1 MEEAK
6 QVQNLATNAM
16 DLCADMLPPNIRTI
30 LEQNSNVTT
39 WSGQEPPYGYLD
51 WWPLSLGFN
60 AQEPPYDEPAFRW
73 AVNHAINRGAVSGG
87 WLAGSGAANPI
98 AVPPDFPRLR
108 HYTAQV
114 QDLLEEYPVGTVR
127 SDSQRGPL
135 MQESGWQQDAEGI
148 WTRDGTRAR
157 ILLDISQTFQDIAP
171 ILVEQ
176 LQRAGF
182 AANMRMTSDNYTR
195 MTTGAAKTY
204 IFGNGGSV
212 RDPYFTLRLYHSRFV
227 QPTGTATPN
236 FWRWKNPEYDALVD
250 QMGQTA
256 PDDPRLV
263 GLFREALAIWLRE
276 LPAIPLLQFYHR
288 LPHNQ
293 TYWRNWPSADNPY
306 INTAYWHRTW
316 LLLLLNLQPTRG

>member
-1 MEEAK
+1 MG
-6 QVQNLATNAM
+6 LFDPT
-16 DLCADMLPPNIRTI
+16 R
-30 LEQNSNVTT
+30 S
-39 WSGQEPPYGYLD
+39 
-51 WWPLSLGFN
+51 
-60 AQEPPYDEPAFRW
+60 
-73 AVNHAINRGAVSGG
+73 AV
-87 WLAGSGAANPI
+87 
-98 AVPPDFPRLR
+98 
-108 HYTAQV
+108 
-114 QDLLEEYPVGTVR
+114 
-127 SDSQRGPL
+127 L
-135 MQESGWQQDAEGI
+135 MQESGWQRDAEGI
-148 WTRDGTRAR
+148 WMRDGTQAKV
-157 ILLDISQTFQDIAP
+157 LLDISQTFQDIAP

-195 MTTGAAKTY
+195 MTTGAAKAY

-236 FWRWKNPEYDALVD
+236 FWRWKNSEYDALVD

-276 LPAIPLLQFYHR
+276 LPAVPLLQFYHR

-316 LLLLLNLQPTRG
+316 LLVLLHLQPTRG